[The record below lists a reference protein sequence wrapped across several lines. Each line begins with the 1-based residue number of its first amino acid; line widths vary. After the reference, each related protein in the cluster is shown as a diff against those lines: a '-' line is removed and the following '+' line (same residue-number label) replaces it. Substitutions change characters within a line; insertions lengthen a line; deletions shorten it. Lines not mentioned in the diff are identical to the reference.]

1 MAHPKIVLRGRKII
15 LLSGYN
21 DRTRGN
27 AEEGS
32 DARRGFVV
40 DAEDKLSQAA
50 LRDPEAVAFG
60 YVHGEWHAAA

>member
-1 MAHPKIVLRGRKII
+1 MAHPRIILRGRRII

-21 DRTRGN
+21 DRAKGN

-40 DAEDKLSQAA
+40 NAEDKLSQAA
-50 LRDPEAVAFG
+50 LRDPDAVAFG
-60 YVHGEWHAAA
+60 YVHGEWIAAA